1 MSLTDEQETEVAR
14 SIRLP
19 QKIWDALEADA
30 KRCKRSAVK
39 QLEAL
44 LTKLYLIDDVEIH
57 LNHSEISDV
66 SSANSPDS
74 SHQSSQPA
82 GSSKRSK
89 ST

>member
-1 MSLTDEQETEVAR
+1 MADEQETEAAR

-44 LTKLYLIDDVEIH
+44 LTKWFHLDDVEIH
-57 LNHSEISDV
+57 FDNSEISD
-66 SSANSPDS
+66 ANLDNTPDS
-74 SHQSSQPA
+74 NQQSVQKIRTQKGP
-82 GSSKRSK
+82 KRI
-89 ST
+89 